1 MTSST
6 YTRSTTTPIWTSPR
20 LSGREWWSWGTGSS
34 PTNTAKPRL
43 EVSAEEF
50 WPMRLQLIFSR
61 QLRQRGRRRY
71 GWEVD
76 VCLKEK
82 APTIWFYKSIF
93 SRLLAVILNW
103 SKNARWQKDSYNFP
117 DNVFKSIFLSIFQN
131 LKPDEPVFIRYLSV
145 TKWFMRQFMVGF
157 AAGLYVGYCRCWR
170 RRFSRAV
177 QRTIILIGLN
187 MWSDFATAL
196 ICGNRCWTLREGAE
210 RVKWN
215 LKVGHI

>member
-1 MTSST
+1 MVELGDWIESNKYSKATIGSIGGGILANEIAANFQQT
-6 YTRSTTTPIWTSPR
+6 VTLKRKAKVRLRS
-20 LSGREWWSWGTGSS
+20 
-34 PTNTAKPRL
+34 
-43 EVSAEEF
+43 
-50 WPMRLQLIFSR
+50 
-61 QLRQRGRRRY
+61 RGLFERK
-71 GWEVD
+71 G
-76 VCLKEK
+76 
-82 APTIWFYKSIF
+82 PTIWFYKSFF

-177 QRTIILIGLN
+177 QRTIMLIGLN